1 MTYRLGKEDTM
12 EGVLPT
18 IKKHDAFLV
27 GGILMRTIAF
37 WGRGSQRAWEKA
49 TFPCPR
55 APTLS
60 GFLASQIIIPKRWLK
75 PFWSDFGVLAG
86 SENHT

>member
-1 MTYRLGKEDTM
+1 MKVKRAKKTKPFSRPMTYRLGKEDTM

-37 WGRGSQRAWEKA
+37 WGRGSQRAWEKG
-49 TFPCPR
+49 TFP
-55 APTLS
+55 
-60 GFLASQIIIPKRWLK
+60 FPK
-75 PFWSDFGVLAG
+75 P
-86 SENHT
+86 